1 MDYQETLEKI
11 EMVMKITG
19 IREYCTQKCKG
30 DCCTQRCYESEKS
43 CHNESRRLACSIFL
57 CSSMIKRFKEPARS
71 FFYNANYYIYSALQ
85 NVSFEDKNHGGRS
98 IYSYPYTKDMIERFK
113 VDSHTINEFVTAA
126 LKQSKSLRNRLKN
139 MKRGRRPNSKR

>member
-19 IREYCTQKCKG
+19 IRKYCTKICKG
-30 DCCTQRCYESEKS
+30 DCCTKKCYEFEKS

-71 FFYNANYYIYSALQ
+71 FFHNADRDIYNALQ
-85 NVSFEDKNHGGRS
+85 DVSLKDKNHQGKS
-98 IYSYPYTKDMIERFK
+98 LYFYPYTKDMIERFK
-113 VDSHTINEFVTAA
+113 VDSYTINEFVTAA
-126 LKQSKSLRNRLKN
+126 LEQSKSLGNRLKN
-139 MKRGRRPNSKR
+139 MKRVVDPQW